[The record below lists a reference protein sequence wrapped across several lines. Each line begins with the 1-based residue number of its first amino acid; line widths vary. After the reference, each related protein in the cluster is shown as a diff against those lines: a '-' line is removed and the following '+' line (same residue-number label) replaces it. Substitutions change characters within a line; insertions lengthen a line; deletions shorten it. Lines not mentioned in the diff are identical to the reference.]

1 MKKKPCG
8 MPTKIKALYDSID
21 LNSMNLYLDTETT
34 GLPPKGANW
43 DVDYK
48 IFPYIVSIAWKIGK
62 KQQYFII
69 HQEGRA
75 ISKEMTA
82 IHGITTK
89 MANDPEQTQPASFVY
104 SMLMCDA
111 KDAIN
116 IIGHNL
122 YFDVSI
128 VKANILRLHG
138 AKSKQATIAN
148 DVFDKDKRIDTMR
161 GSMSLF
167 GKWPKLSELHVKLFN
182 EPFEAHNALNDVLAC
197 ERCFIELHKR
207 KIL

>member
-1 MKKKPCG
+1 
-8 MPTKIKALYDSID
+8 
-21 LNSMNLYLDTETT
+21 MNLFLDTETT

-48 IFPYIVSIAWKIGK
+48 VFPYIVSIAWKIGK
-62 KQQYFII
+62 RQQYFII
-69 HQEGRA
+69 HQEGRV
-75 ISKEMTA
+75 IPKEATA

-111 KDAIN
+111 EQAIN

-122 YFDVSI
+122 YFDISTI
-128 VKANILRLHG
+128 KANILRLHG
-138 AKSKQATIAN
+138 PKSKQASISN
-148 DVFDKDKRIDTMR
+148 DVFDKDKRLDTMR

-167 GKWPKLSELHVKLFN
+167 GKWPKLIDLYKKLFN
-182 EPFEAHNALNDVLAC
+182 EEFEAHNALHDVVAC
-197 ERCFIELHKR
+197 ERCFIELRKR